1 MNPTPPA
8 PSSLPSVP
16 QAAAGSDGF
25 AIQCEVLR
33 LSIRPIGP
41 VLLVQYLLNCGVAA
55 LFAWQYSP
63 VRALLWIALVT
74 GVTLMRGFFPQRLP
88 EPFTPG
94 TLRAAQRTHTLR
106 TAVWELAHGLAG
118 VLLFNPE
125 RADLQLLLGL
135 ILMGM
140 TLSSAFSVSF
150 YTPATQLAITLLL
163 APVIVT
169 GLWLGAPVMMAVAV
183 IGIGLTAMMWKLVAE
198 RSRQLEENIGL
209 RLNERTLREQA
220 LAGLRASEHAQ
231 AERLRFFSAANHD
244 LRQPVMAIGLQ
255 AEVLRQQLNSGA
267 DMAAVQHTVGSL
279 ARAQQALEGLTNQLL
294 EIGRIE
300 AAVDPLRPAAVA
312 LAPLLHELARQAGDA
327 RVGVRCPGGRWP
339 GPTPC
344 RCAGCWPTWST
355 TPSSSRRAAACCW
368 RCARGGATA
377 ASPGASRCATTASAS
392 RRMRRRACSTTSSRS
407 ATWSATC
414 SAATGWGWRSCGG
427 WRRTWALRCGCARR
441 RGAGSVFSFELPAA
455 APDAVR
461 AAVPRRAQKAR
472 ERTMRAARQALRPG
486 MAVLVVEDNTVVA
499 DSLSALLRQWSV
511 EPRVYASAAEALAL
525 ADLRAL
531 DAALCDIRL
540 PGALDGIALAER
552 LQRQKPS
559 LAIALISADI
569 NEATQR
575 LAAERGWHALRKPV
589 QPEEL
594 RGVLLKAQQG
604 RLSERAAF
612 ARITARMWARADV
625 PWPALL
631 GTGHGPC
638 RARLPS
644 YAPRTG
650 RRSCPDVRRH
660 PPFFPRRHR
669 AARPALRPVRDG
681 AALAARGA
689 DRRLASAS
697 GST

>member
-1 MNPTPPA
+1 MDST
-8 PSSLPSVP
+8 PSSSSVLPATPAVSP
-16 QAAAGSDGF
+16 ALAAPGGGSDRF
-25 AIQCEVLR
+25 EIQCEVLR

-55 LFAWQYSP
+55 LFAWQYSLP
-63 VRALLWIALVT
+63 RALLWMVLIT

-88 EPFTPG
+88 EPFSPQ

-118 VLLFNPE
+118 LLLFNPG
-125 RADLQLLLGL
+125 RSDLQLLLGL

-163 APVIVT
+163 APIIVT
-169 GLWLGAPVMMAVAV
+169 GLWLGAPVMIAVSV

-198 RSRQLEENIGL
+198 RSHQLEENIGL

-220 LAGLRASEHAQ
+220 LAGLRASEQAQ

-255 AEVLRQQLNSGA
+255 AEVLRQQLASGA
-267 DMAAVQHTVGSL
+267 DMQAVQHTVGSL

-312 LAPLLHELARQAGDA
+312 LAPLLHELARQAGES
-327 RVGVRCPGGRWP
+327 RVRVRCPAGAVVWTDTVSLRRVLANLVDNAVKFTPRGRVLL
-339 GPTPC
+339 
-344 RCAGCWPTWST
+344 AV
-355 TPSSSRRAAACCW
+355 RA
-368 RCARGGATA
+368 RQRTGGAGQGLAWRVEVRDSGIGIAPEAQARVFNDFEQVGNVERNLQRGHGLGLAIVRRLA
-377 ASPGASRCATTASAS
+377 AQLGIEVSL
-392 RRMRRRACSTTSSRS
+392 RS
-407 ATWSATC
+407 AP
-414 SAATGWGWRSCGG
+414 GR
-427 WRRTWALRCGCARR
+427 
-441 RGAGSVFSFELPAA
+441 GSVFGFELPAPSGATDA
-455 APDAVR
+455 ADWPNGPHEQHGPIGEIASAQ
-461 AAVPRRAQKAR
+461 AALPPALPGDGLD
-472 ERTMRAARQALRPG
+472 AARTLRPG
-486 MAVLVVEDNTVVA
+486 LAVLVVEDNAVVA
-499 DSLSALLRQWSV
+499 DSLSALLRQWQV
-511 EPRVYASAAEALAL
+511 QPRVYASAAEALAL

-552 LQRQKPS
+552 LQQQKPA

-594 RGVLLKAQQG
+594 RRVLLKAQ
-604 RLSERAAF
+604 RN
-612 ARITARMWARADV
+612 
-625 PWPALL
+625 
-631 GTGHGPC
+631 
-638 RARLPS
+638 
-644 YAPRTG
+644 
-650 RRSCPDVRRH
+650 
-660 PPFFPRRHR
+660 
-669 AARPALRPVRDG
+669 
-681 AALAARGA
+681 
-689 DRRLASAS
+689 
-697 GST
+697 

>member
-1 MNPTPPA
+1 MNPTPTL
-8 PSSLPSVP
+8 ST
-16 QAAAGSDGF
+16 AASDRF
-25 AIQCEVLR
+25 EIQCEVLR

-63 VRALLWIALVT
+63 ARALVWIALIT
-74 GVTLMRGFFPQRLP
+74 GVTLMRGFVPQRLP
-88 EPFTPG
+88 EPFTPA

-106 TAVWELAHGLAG
+106 TGVWELAHGLAG
-118 VLLFNPE
+118 LLLFNPE

-163 APVIVT
+163 APVILT
-169 GLWLGAPVMMAVAV
+169 GLWLGAPVMIAVAV

-220 LAGLRASEHAQ
+220 LAGLRASEQAQ

-255 AEVLRQQLNSGA
+255 AEVLRQQLNNGA
-267 DMAAVQHTVGSL
+267 DTQAVQHTVGSL

-312 LAPLLHELARQAGDA
+312 LAPLLHELARQAGEA
-327 RVGVRCPGGRWP
+327 LVQVQVRVRCPAGAVAWTDTVSLRRVLANLVDNAVKFTPRGRVLLAV
-339 GPTPC
+339 
-344 RCAGCWPTWST
+344 R
-355 TPSSSRRAAACCW
+355 
-368 RCARGGATA
+368 
-377 ASPGASRCATTASAS
+377 
-392 RRMRRRACSTTSSRS
+392 
-407 ATWSATC
+407 
-414 SAATGWGWRSCGG
+414 
-427 WRRTWALRCGCARR
+427 ARR
-441 RGAGSVFSFELPAA
+441 RGQGLAWRVEVRDSGIGIAPDAQLRVFNDFEQIGNVERNLQRGHGLGLAIVRRLAAQLGIEVWLRSAPGRGSVFSFELPAA
-455 APDAVR
+455 SSAETASAQTSAQAHLALPDAAD
-461 AAVPRRAQKAR
+461 AADTT
-472 ERTMRAARQALRPG
+472 RTLRPG
-486 MAVLVVEDNTVVA
+486 LAVLVVEDNAVVA
-499 DSLSALLRQWSV
+499 DSLSALLRQWAV

-540 PGALDGIALAER
+540 PGALDGIALAEK

-559 LAIALISADI
+559 MAIALISADI

-589 QPEEL
+589 QPDEL
-594 RGVLLKAQQG
+594 RNVLLKAQ
-604 RLSERAAF
+604 
-612 ARITARMWARADV
+612 
-625 PWPALL
+625 
-631 GTGHGPC
+631 
-638 RARLPS
+638 
-644 YAPRTG
+644 
-650 RRSCPDVRRH
+650 
-660 PPFFPRRHR
+660 
-669 AARPALRPVRDG
+669 
-681 AALAARGA
+681 RG
-689 DRRLASAS
+689 
-697 GST
+697 

>member
-1 MNPTPPA
+1 MNPTPA
-8 PSSLPSVP
+8 PST
-16 QAAAGSDGF
+16 AASDRF
-25 AIQCEVLR
+25 EIQCEVLR

-55 LFAWQYSP
+55 LFAWQYSLT
-63 VRALLWIALVT
+63 RALVWIALIT
-74 GVTLMRGFFPQRLP
+74 AVTLMRGFFPQRLP
-88 EPFTPG
+88 EPFTPAS
-94 TLRAAQRTHTLR
+94 LRAAQRTHTVR
-106 TAVWELAHGLAG
+106 TAIWELAHGLAG
-118 VLLFNPE
+118 LLLFNPE
-125 RADLQLLLGL
+125 RPDLQLLLGL

-163 APVIVT
+163 APIIVT

-220 LAGLRASEHAQ
+220 LAGLLASEHAQ

-255 AEVLRQQLNSGA
+255 AEVLRQQLNNGA
-267 DMAAVQHTVGSL
+267 DMQAVQHTVGSL

-312 LAPLLHELARQAGDA
+312 LAPLLQELARQAGEN
-327 RVGVRCPGGRWP
+327 RVRVRCPAGAVAWTDTVSLRRVLANLVDNAVKFTPRGRVLLAV
-339 GPTPC
+339 
-344 RCAGCWPTWST
+344 R
-355 TPSSSRRAAACCW
+355 
-368 RCARGGATA
+368 
-377 ASPGASRCATTASAS
+377 
-392 RRMRRRACSTTSSRS
+392 
-407 ATWSATC
+407 
-414 SAATGWGWRSCGG
+414 
-427 WRRTWALRCGCARR
+427 ARR
-441 RGAGSVFSFELPAA
+441 RGPGLAWRVEVRDSGIGIAADAQVRVFNDFEQIGNVERNLQRGHGLGLAIVRRLAAQLGIEVSLRSAPGRGSVFSFELPAA
-455 APDAVR
+455 SNGALVATQTPVDL
-461 AAVPRRAQKAR
+461 PSG
-472 ERTMRAARQALRPG
+472 TDAARTLRPG
-486 MAVLVVEDNTVVA
+486 LAVLVVEDNAVVA
-499 DSLSALLRQWSV
+499 DSLSALLKQWAV

-540 PGALDGIALAER
+540 PGALDGIALAEK

-589 QPEEL
+589 QPDEL
-594 RGVLLKAQQG
+594 RDVLLKAQQG
-604 RLSERAAF
+604 
-612 ARITARMWARADV
+612 
-625 PWPALL
+625 
-631 GTGHGPC
+631 
-638 RARLPS
+638 
-644 YAPRTG
+644 
-650 RRSCPDVRRH
+650 
-660 PPFFPRRHR
+660 
-669 AARPALRPVRDG
+669 
-681 AALAARGA
+681 
-689 DRRLASAS
+689 
-697 GST
+697 